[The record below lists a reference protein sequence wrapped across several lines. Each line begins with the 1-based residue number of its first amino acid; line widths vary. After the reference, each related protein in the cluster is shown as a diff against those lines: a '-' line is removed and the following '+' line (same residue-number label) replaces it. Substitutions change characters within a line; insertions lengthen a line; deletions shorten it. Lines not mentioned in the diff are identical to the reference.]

1 MAVSHVELTDGR
13 KLKVADFG
21 RPGDVVTIV
30 HHGTPGG
37 TVPFGPWL
45 EDAARLGLR
54 LVMYARPGYSTSTRH
69 PGRRVVDA
77 AADTAAI
84 ADALGAQRFLTL
96 GYSGGGP
103 HVLACAAM
111 LPDRVVAAA
120 SLASVAPYDAPGLDF
135 FEGMGPGNIEEFG
148 LVASGGEEASRPLTE
163 QQAQEIVDATPQQL
177 LEAMA
182 PYLTPEDA
190 AEMQG
195 PLGPIMHAQMRDGLV
210 DGADGWVDDNLLGV
224 QPWGFD
230 LSSIRVPVLL
240 WQGRKDAM
248 VPYGHGEWLARQI
261 PGVEAHLSEEDCH
274 GSLLS
279 RRMPSILE
287 WLRERWDARTVS

>member
-1 MAVSHVELTDGR
+1 
-13 KLKVADFG
+13 
-21 RPGDVVTIV
+21 
-30 HHGTPGG
+30 
-37 TVPFGPWL
+37 
-45 EDAARLGLR
+45 
-54 LVMYARPGYSTSTRH
+54 
-69 PGRRVVDA
+69 
-77 AADTAAI
+77 
-84 ADALGAQRFLTL
+84 
-96 GYSGGGP
+96 
-103 HVLACAAM
+103 VLACAAM

-190 AEMQG
+190 AEMQR